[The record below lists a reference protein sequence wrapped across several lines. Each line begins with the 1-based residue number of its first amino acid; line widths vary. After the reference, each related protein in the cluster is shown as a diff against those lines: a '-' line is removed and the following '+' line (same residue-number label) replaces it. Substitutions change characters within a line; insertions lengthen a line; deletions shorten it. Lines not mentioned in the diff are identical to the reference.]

1 MTDGTHSNSQEDA
14 WIAKYRAA
22 LENAPAEESSAT
34 RIRKA
39 LVNVCQFVISR
50 FSAGRKSPGRPVR
63 PKVGAKPGPALIPP
77 PLVPTAAPKRQAHV
91 PAKAKTQSGRTQ
103 SAKKGA
109 TPTTTLPSTAKRE
122 A

>member
-22 LENAPAEESSAT
+22 LESAPAEESSAI

-50 FSAGRKSPGRPVR
+50 FSRGTKSPGRQVR
-63 PKVGAKPGPALIPP
+63 HGVAAKSSPALVAG
-77 PLVPTAAPKRQAHV
+77 PLVTKAAPKMQANV
-91 PAKAKTQSGRTQ
+91 PAKTKAQSGRTQ

-109 TPTTTLPSTAKRE
+109 TATTALPSTTKRE